1 MACNS
6 WPRQNCTSS
15 SSQNAPASPAALPAP
30 PVLSSV
36 AVSSSE
42 PDGSQGELPPR
53 PRSGLEARLADALVT
68 RLVETRLAEAL
79 IDQVLRALMGSR
91 TLEQLV
97 IRLLERSEV
106 SAAVDAQVDRQVER
120 VLRAVENSQ
129 ALRQLVREQ
138 ADAYLKHLTQHPEP
152 VRQLIQ
158 DQSRGM
164 ARDIQESVRGAALDA
179 DDVVETWV
187 HGRLGRS

>member
-1 MACNS
+1 M
-6 WPRQNCTSS
+6 
-15 SSQNAPASPAALPAP
+15 
-30 PVLSSV
+30 LSSV

-42 PDGSQGELPPR
+42 PDGSDGAPPLR
-53 PRSGLEARLADALVT
+53 RATGLDARLADALVA

-97 IRLLERSEV
+97 IRLLERPEV
-106 SAAVDAQVDRQVER
+106 GGAIDALVDRQVVR
-120 VLRAVENSQ
+120 VLEALENDD

-138 ADAYLKHLTQHPEP
+138 ADAYLKHLTEHPEP
-152 VRQLIQ
+152 VQQLIQ

-164 ARDIQESVRGAALDA
+164 AQDLQESVRAAALDA
-179 DDVVETWV
+179 DDAAETWV
-187 HGRLGRS
+187 HRKLGRS